1 MQVAELPGLP
11 GLGLRLLAA
20 GRQDRPVRRV
30 YTTDLPDPGRYLS
43 GGELVLTGLIWC
55 REPGDA
61 DRFTAALARAGAA
74 VLAAGEALGPVPAEL
89 VRSCTRHGL
98 PLLAVPAETS
108 FGTVTDEVM
117 RRLSGDRAAAA
128 SRALGRHRRML
139 SAVSTGAGLGA
150 LFEMAAP
157 DLPAGGWLITA
168 AGRPVAGTGGQMA
181 AALALR
187 LAREYLTAPG
197 LPATA
202 RAGGQDY
209 TLLAAGGPPGLTGW
223 FLACAGIARGGAGEA
238 PEPAAELAADIAV
251 ERARLDAGRRAGRRL
266 GQQIVTALVSSADPA
281 ELATLM
287 RAAELPVTGQSRGPG
302 QEAGAGGYLA
312 VALREEPAGRLAR
325 PPGAQAGQAGLP
337 DALAGQAAD
346 LADELVRPATG
357 RLVLGLDSGEV
368 LVLAPLAGE
377 LAAVAPG
384 AAART
389 LAARIRDAQPA
400 LAAGLRGGTLTVGIS
415 DPVTGAGALAGAVR
429 GARGARRLAGL
440 RPGPVAVAT
449 GDEGGTH
456 AMLLASVPPG
466 VLGSFRDRLLGPL
479 RRYDQRRGTQL
490 VPTLAAFLACSGSW
504 QACAAR
510 LHVHVNTLRYR
521 IRRIEELTGRDL
533 SSLGDQVDFFL
544 ALSAA
549 GQPGTGQPGTGQPG
563 PGRAETGRP

>member
-1 MQVAELPGLP
+1 MRVAELPGLP

-20 GRQDRPVRRV
+20 GRLDRPLRRV

-74 VLAAGEALGPVPAEL
+74 ALAAGEALGPVPAEL
-89 VRSCTRHGL
+89 VRACTRHGL

-117 RRLSGDRAAAA
+117 RRLSADRAGAA

-157 DLPAGGWLITA
+157 DLPAGCWLITA
-168 AGRPVAGTGGQMA
+168 AGRPAAGTGGQMP
-181 AALALR
+181 AALAVR

-202 RAGGQDY
+202 RVRGQDY
-209 TLLAAGGPPGLTGW
+209 TLLAAGGPPGPTGW
-223 FLACAGIARGGAGEA
+223 FLACAGIAGGAA
-238 PEPAAELAADIAV
+238 DAIPEPAAELAADIAV

-266 GQQIVTALVSSADPA
+266 GQQIVTALVTGADPA
-281 ELATLM
+281 EAATLM
-287 RAAELPVTGQSRGPG
+287 RAAELPVQAET
-302 QEAGAGGYLA
+302 EAGAGYLA
-312 VALREEPAGRLAR
+312 VALRDE
-325 PPGAQAGQAGLP
+325 PPGS
-337 DALAGQAAD
+337 LAGQAAD

-357 RLVLGLDSGEV
+357 RLVLGLDAGEV
-368 LVLAPLAGE
+368 VVLAPLAGE
-377 LAAVAPG
+377 LGTVAAG

-389 LAARIRDAQPA
+389 LAGRIRDAGPA

-415 DPVTGAGALAGAVR
+415 DPVTGAGGLAGAVR
-429 GARGARRLAGL
+429 EARGARRLAGL

-449 GDEGGTH
+449 GDEGSTH
-456 AMLLASVPPG
+456 AMLLASVPAG

-479 RRYDQRRGTQL
+479 RRYDRRRGTQL

-504 QACAAR
+504 HSCAAR

-549 GQPGTGQPGTGQPG
+549 GPPLTGPSDAGPSDAGPSDAGPPDAGPPDAGQLDPGQPGTG
-563 PGRAETGRP
+563 RP